1 MSLRSQAALP
11 PLLLSAKELAKLVG
25 SANPPRILD
34 ATWCLP
40 VPGQPA
46 RDAHAEY
53 LKGPR
58 IPRALFWDVN
68 KIATIGES
76 VQNLPHMMPSAAQFA
91 EAASLFGISRDTHVV
106 VYDTHGLFSAP
117 RTAFTFAAFG
127 HKAVSVLNGGLP
139 AWIDAGQPID
149 TETLQ
154 QDPTVETAKY
164 AEPKLQDGWIRSFEE
179 MLANTNAGYRSQVVL
194 DARAKARYDGTEPE
208 ARPGLASG
216 HIPGSKSLPF
226 SDLLQKITAQDSRIA
241 GQVYTAV
248 KEQPELWKRVNDA
261 VGGSEGIEKLRHDGS
276 ASGSLGVSLSC
287 GSGMTA
293 SVLWL
298 ALQQLGINAAIYDE
312 SWMGWG
318 RRAAEGQAP
327 VEKTQSS

>member
-1 MSLRSQAALP
+1 MSLQSQAALP
-11 PLLLSAKELAKLVG
+11 PLLLSAKELAKLVS

-58 IPRALFWDVN
+58 IPHALFWDVN

-76 VQNLPHMMPSAAQFA
+76 VQNLPHMMPSAARFA
-91 EAASLFGISRDTHVV
+91 EAARQFGIRRDTHVV
-106 VYDTHGLFSAP
+106 VYVRCTYLH
-117 RTAFTFAAFG
+117 RTRMG
-127 HKAVSVLNGGLP
+127 E
-139 AWIDAGQPID
+139 PID

-154 QDPTVETAKY
+154 EDPTVEAAEY

-194 DARAKARYDGTEPE
+194 DARPQARYDGTEPE

-248 KEQPELWKRVNDA
+248 KQQPELWKRVNDA
-261 VGGSEGIEKLRHDGS
+261 VGGSEGIDKLRHDGS
-276 ASGSLGVSLSC
+276 SGGSLGVSLSC

-327 VEKTQSS
+327 VEKTSSS